1 MRAST
6 IALLT
11 LSALAAQELNQQAA
25 ANSVPDPIPGQPPAY
40 NHGQEAT
47 IATTYPTTSLPE
59 LVDTQQFTVAEALA
73 SEQSASLVV
82 PLTSDDSTPRLVT
95 IDTATMP
102 DATVAVN
109 DSPSPQRSAPQPEGI
124 NIPITPYPLP
134 TVTNPL
140 SSTELSQA
148 SPAQPLPNLEP
159 VPTTVEIPS
168 RSQVPPQTV
177 QVNSRR
183 QAAPVEPVPSVPP
196 PSVTVSQRSLPF
208 PPFSDSFIR
217 QRRVN
222 VNQLRSMRVT
232 NRTRRSI
239 LIELVGRT
247 SPLRL
252 APGQTRTLQV
262 SPRDLSLLYWDP
274 ILPSEFNARVSQP
287 DQRVLIVE
295 LFPSRFP
302 NGSLGMYLPEPVR
315 RSDIL
320 RIF

>member
-1 MRAST
+1 
-6 IALLT
+6 
-11 LSALAAQELNQQAA
+11 
-25 ANSVPDPIPGQPPAY
+25 
-40 NHGQEAT
+40 
-47 IATTYPTTSLPE
+47 
-59 LVDTQQFTVAEALA
+59 
-73 SEQSASLVV
+73 
-82 PLTSDDSTPRLVT
+82 
-95 IDTATMP
+95 
-102 DATVAVN
+102 
-109 DSPSPQRSAPQPEGI
+109 RSAPPSEGI
-124 NIPITPYPLP
+124 NIPVTPYLSPVVTSPSSGTEPSQFPP
-134 TVTNPL
+134 T
-140 SSTELSQA
+140 
-148 SPAQPLPNLEP
+148 QPLPSLEP
-159 VPTTVEIPS
+159 IPATVEIPT
-168 RSQVPPQTV
+168 RAQVPSQTV
-177 QVNSRR
+177 QVNSPR

-208 PPFSDSFIR
+208 PPFSGSVIR

-262 SPRDLSLLYWDP
+262 NPRDLSLLYWDP
-274 ILPSEFNARVSQP
+274 ILPSEFNARVSQA
-287 DQRVLIVE
+287 DRRVLTVE